1 MPNRQIAA
9 IVSSYPP
16 DAKNPN
22 FTGKFH
28 LTGCGKVTV
37 GAVYDRT
44 FPGINE
50 ICAVTDRAYKGMVL
64 DSRHE

>member
-1 MPNRQIAA
+1 MPKIQILQE
-9 IVSSYPP
+9 
-16 DAKNPN
+16 N
-22 FTGKFH
+22 F
-28 LTGCGKVTV
+28 TV
-37 GAVYDRT
+37 GAVYDRA